1 MTYNQTMINQM
12 NAIIHFFPEED
23 KRRLPYKLVR
33 FFSQNATCPPEEAVD
48 MSLPLEKQDLDDETV
63 LMLYFIN
70 NLAKQSSRRK
80 FL

>member
-33 FFSQNATCPPEEAVD
+33 FFAQNATCAPEETLD
-48 MSLPLEKQDLDDETV
+48 MSLPLEKQDLDDETL

-70 NLAKQSSRRK
+70 SWVNKKRRE
-80 FL
+80 